1 MKIWINPLPIIFSV
15 SGHDTNGR
23 DLQTEVIKAYQREIE
38 RGLGDDQ
45 RKKSNCDK
53 SELPEVDDG

>member
-1 MKIWINPLPIIFSV
+1 MKIWINTLPMILSV
-15 SGHDTNGR
+15 SGHNSDGR

-53 SELPEVDDG
+53 SDLPDVNDG